1 MGKQL
6 LHTPEGV
13 RDVYGTEYEK
23 KLKVQNLLHN
33 KIALYGYEDIQT
45 PSFEFKRFAKQLTK
59 KEAAYGSVAKIYN
72 GFVYWF
78 FGNRAITIYPLPTKY
93 KAYRK

>member
-1 MGKQL
+1 MKIIVTKHFEERFRQRQAR
-6 LHTPEGV
+6 TK
-13 RDVYGTEYEK
+13 RIEYFAER
-23 KLKVQNLLHN
+23 
-33 KIALYGYEDIQT
+33 AYCDGMS
-45 PSFEFKRFAKQLTK
+45 PFSFEFKRFAKQLTK
-59 KEAAYGSVAKIYN
+59 KEAAYGSVAKVYN

>member
-1 MGKQL
+1 MKKIIITKHFEKRFRQRQARTKRIEL
-6 LHTPEGV
+6 FAERAYH
-13 RDVYGTEYEK
+13 DGT
-23 KLKVQNLLHN
+23 N
-33 KIALYGYEDIQT
+33 
-45 PSFEFKRFAKQLTK
+45 PSSFEFKRFAKQLTK

>member
-1 MGKQL
+1 MSKIIVTNHFRERFRQRQARTKRIEVFAERAFL
-6 LHTPEGV
+6 
-13 RDVYGTEYEK
+13 DGT
-23 KLKVQNLLHN
+23 N
-33 KIALYGYEDIQT
+33 
-45 PSFEFKRFAKQLTK
+45 PSSFEFKRFAKQLTK